1 VIARNP
7 RQCWA
12 IRFAVPGLLRRGR
25 APGGGDLRGRGGPAG
40 RPAASMCL
48 VHGMREAGTCAGLGD
63 PVAGRRAALWSLA
76 PHPPSAGAGR
86 GVGLQGA
93 GGSGAA

>member
-1 VIARNP
+1 
-7 RQCWA
+7 
-12 IRFAVPGLLRRGR
+12 
-25 APGGGDLRGRGGPAG
+25 
-40 RPAASMCL
+40 MCL